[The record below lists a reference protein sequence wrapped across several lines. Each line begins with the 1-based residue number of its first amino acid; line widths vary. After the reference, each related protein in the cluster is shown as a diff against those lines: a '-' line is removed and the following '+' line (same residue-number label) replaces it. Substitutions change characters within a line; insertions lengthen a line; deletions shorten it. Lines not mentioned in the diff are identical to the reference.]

1 MHVGE
6 IIEQIR
12 IDRNM
17 TIDDTI
23 GNLMSRST
31 YDLFKKGETDLRVDT
46 ILLLFERLHLDE
58 RESILIAE
66 EYKQIRIFY
75 EFCDCIVKLYH
86 GADLNGLKAY
96 KMKLETLAEAI
107 PIVPLLIHVTNC
119 FISMLEINK
128 VLPEDSLALEQFF
141 FESETWF
148 ISELHLFARIGLLVT
163 KPEYIDMIYHNIL
176 KVIDSQSIITQSL
189 AIHCAHVLIM
199 LCFDYQ
205 EEQKIETIL
214 QRLLEI
220 QFNEKYFYELQFNQ
234 FFYYL
239 YQVIFKN
246 NTEMNQELDRYFSF
260 LNELGAVR
268 PGIISW
274 NLYVGYIKDYNM
286 KQELKA
292 ENYPNLFKEK

>member
-1 MHVGE
+1 MHIGE

-31 YDLFKKGETDLRVDT
+31 YDLFKKGETDIRVDT
-46 ILLLFERLHLDE
+46 VLLLIERLHLDE
-58 RESILIAE
+58 RESILLAE
-66 EYKQIRIFY
+66 ELTQSRIFY
-75 EFCDCIVKLYH
+75 EFCDRVVKLYH
-86 GADLNGLKAY
+86 GANLNGLKTY
-96 KMKLETLAEAI
+96 KMKLETLEEAK
-107 PIVPLLIHVTNC
+107 PIVSILIHVINC
-119 FISMLEINK
+119 FISMLEINE

-148 ISELHLFARIGLLVT
+148 IFELHLFARIGLLIT
-163 KPEYIDMIYHNIL
+163 KPDYIDLIYHNIL
-176 KVIDSQSIITQSL
+176 KVINSQSKITQSL
-189 AIHCAHVLIM
+189 AIHCAHVVIM
-199 LCFDYQ
+199 LCFDYRD
-205 EEQKIETIL
+205 EQKIETIL

-220 QFNEKYFYELQFNQ
+220 PFNEKYFYELQFNQ

-239 YQVIFKN
+239 YQLIFKN
-246 NTEMNQELDRYFSF
+246 NTEMYQELDHYFSF
-260 LNELGAVR
+260 LNELDIVR

-286 KQELKA
+286 EQVLKA

>member
-1 MHVGE
+1 
-6 IIEQIR
+6 
-12 IDRNM
+12 
-17 TIDDTI
+17 
-23 GNLMSRST
+23 
-31 YDLFKKGETDLRVDT
+31 
-46 ILLLFERLHLDE
+46 
-58 RESILIAE
+58 
-66 EYKQIRIFY
+66 
-75 EFCDCIVKLYH
+75 
-86 GADLNGLKAY
+86 
-96 KMKLETLAEAI
+96 
-107 PIVPLLIHVTNC
+107 
-119 FISMLEINK
+119 
-128 VLPEDSLALEQFF
+128 
-141 FESETWF
+141 
-148 ISELHLFARIGLLVT
+148 
-163 KPEYIDMIYHNIL
+163 MIYHNIL

-189 AIHCAHVLIM
+189 AIHCAHVIIM

-214 QRLLEI
+214 QRLLAI

-239 YQVIFKN
+239 YQLIFKN

-274 NLYVGYIKDYNM
+274 NLYVGYTKDYNI

>member
-31 YDLFKKGETDLRVDT
+31 YDLFKKGETDIRVET
-46 ILLLFERLHLDE
+46 VLLLFERLHLDE

-66 EYKQIRIFY
+66 EFKQNRIFY
-75 EFCDCIVKLYH
+75 EFCDQVVNLYH
-86 GADLNGLKAY
+86 SADLNGLKAY
-96 KMKLETLAEAI
+96 KMKLESLEEEI
-107 PIVPLLIHVTNC
+107 PIVSTLIHVANS
-119 FISMLEINK
+119 FISMLEKNK
-128 VLPEDSLALEQFF
+128 VLPEDSLPLQQFF
-141 FESETWF
+141 YESETWF
-148 ISELHLFARIGLLVT
+148 IFELQLFARIGLLIT
-163 KPEYIDMIYHNIL
+163 KPDYIDMIYHNIL

-189 AIHCAHVLIM
+189 AIHCAHVIIM

-214 QRLLEI
+214 QRLLAI

-239 YQVIFKN
+239 YQLIFKN

-268 PGIISW
+268 PGISSW
-274 NLYVGYIKDYNM
+274 NLYVGYTKDYNI